1 MPSNYFSR
9 LRGSFRQGIQQSY
22 DVLEGSF
29 VESLEVLPVH
39 GKLLLGESGSYY
51 RTFAAFSDLNI
62 LFQRGASVAVQSS
75 NSQRKNITVV
85 GTVSRT
91 LSIPSVSGPPFQVCG
106 YHVDN
111 LLTGPSRFPISI
123 GSRKVPM
130 ALLGSTTLLGRYY
143 QKNITSRHGQFMAS
157 IKNPNISSV
166 SRRFHNGYD
175 TCMGFKNKEQP
186 DSIFPRCLIYH
197 VGKTSGNCDPFIGS
211 KRESFHTSSR
221 ACLSASTASDL
232 SFDDQLSSSAGSDD
246 RIVEF
251 CHTHMAFG
259 LDHKTNQEGRSL
271 KLVSGSC
278 YLPHPEK
285 EEKGGEDAHFICSD
299 KRAIGVAD
307 GVGGWVDFGVDA
319 AIYARELMYNS
330 LIAVQDEPTSST
342 DPARVLKKAHANTKA
357 KGSSTACIITL
368 TDQGLSAI
376 NLGDSGFMVVRDGC
390 TLFRSPA
397 QQHNFNF
404 TYQLQNGG
412 NGDSPSSGQVFSVRV
427 AAGDVIVAG
436 TDGLFDN
443 LYNNDITAVVIHAVR
458 AGLGPQVMAQKIA
471 ALARQRAQEKDRQTP
486 FSAAAQEA
494 GIRYYGGKLDD
505 ITVVVSYITTSKDV
519 YVCPLLPL
527 FNTRALYLF
536 VDVTKWAGQCS

>member
-9 LRGSFRQGIQQSY
+9 LRGSFRQGIQQSF

-29 VESLEVLPVH
+29 VDSLEVLPVH
-39 GKLLLGESGSYY
+39 GKLLLGKSGSYY

-62 LFQRGASVAVQSS
+62 LFQRGTTVAAQSS

-123 GSRKVPM
+123 GTRKVPM
-130 ALLGSTTLLGRYY
+130 ALLGSNALLGRYY
-143 QKNITSRHGQFMAS
+143 QNNITSRHGQLMAS

-166 SRRFHNGYD
+166 SRRFHNVSD
-175 TCMGFKNKEQP
+175 TGMGFRNTEQL
-186 DSIFPRCLIYH
+186 DSILPRYLIWH
-197 VGKTSGNCDPFIGS
+197 VGKTSGNCDPFIGFE
-211 KRESFHTSSR
+211 RESFHTSSP

-232 SFDDQLSSSAGSDD
+232 SFDDHCSSSAGSDD
-246 RIVEF
+246 R
-251 CHTHMAFG
+251 
-259 LDHKTNQEGRSL
+259 TNQEGRSL

-307 GVGGWVDFGVDA
+307 GVGGWVDLGVDA
-319 AIYARELMYNS
+319 GIYARELMYNS
-330 LIAVQDEPTSST
+330 LIAVQDEPTSSS
-342 DPARVLKKAHANTKA
+342 DPARVLEKAHANTKA

-412 NGDSPSSGQVFSVRV
+412 NGDSPSSGQVFSVHV
-427 AAGDVIVAG
+427 APGDVIVAG

-443 LYNNDITAVVIHAVR
+443 LYNNDITAVVVHAVR

-505 ITVVVSYITTSKDV
+505 ITVVVSYITASKNNESTPS
-519 YVCPLLPL
+519 Y
-527 FNTRALYLF
+527 
-536 VDVTKWAGQCS
+536 SH